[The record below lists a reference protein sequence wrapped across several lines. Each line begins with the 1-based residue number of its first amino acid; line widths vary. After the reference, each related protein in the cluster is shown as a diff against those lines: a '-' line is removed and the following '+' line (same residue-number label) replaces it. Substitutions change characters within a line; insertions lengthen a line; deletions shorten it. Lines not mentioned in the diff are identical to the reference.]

1 MIGHSVNF
9 IYQFVAV
16 DLVLCGV
23 DHIMRRDCLVDVP
36 PVNKGMPFLYGSL
49 WSDYWCTIFHLCL
62 RNDLPVSNECYFVLV
77 RNV

>member
-16 DLVLCGV
+16 DLVLCGI
-23 DHIMRRDCLVDVP
+23 DHIVRRDGLVDVP
-36 PVNKGMPFLYGSL
+36 PANKGMSFLYGSL
-49 WSDYWCTIFHLCL
+49 WSDYWCAIFHLSL
-62 RNDLPVSNECYFVLV
+62 RNDLSVCNERYLVLV

>member
-16 DLVLCGV
+16 DLVLCGI
-23 DHIMRRDCLVDVP
+23 DHIVRRDGLVDVSP
-36 PVNKGMPFLYGSL
+36 ANKGMSFLYGSL
-49 WSDYWCTIFHLCL
+49 RSDYWCAIFHLCL
-62 RNDLPVSNECYFVLV
+62 RNDLSVSNECYLVLV

>member
-1 MIGHSVNF
+1 MIGLSVNF

-16 DLVLCGV
+16 DLVLCGI
-23 DHIMRRDCLVDVP
+23 DHIVRRDGLVDIP
-36 PVNKGMPFLYGSL
+36 PANKGMSFLYGSL

-62 RNDLPVSNECYFVLV
+62 RNDLSVSNECYLVLV